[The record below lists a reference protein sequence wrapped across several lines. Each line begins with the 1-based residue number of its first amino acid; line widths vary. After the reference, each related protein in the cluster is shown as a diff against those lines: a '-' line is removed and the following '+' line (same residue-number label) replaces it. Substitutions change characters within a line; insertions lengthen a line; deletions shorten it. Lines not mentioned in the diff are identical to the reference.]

1 MIGRAKVVMDR
12 DSSGDDIALL
22 AALTAKQKDVLDL
35 LVQHK
40 TSKEI
45 ARELGISPHTV
56 DQRIQFAKTKLNAGT
71 RGELAQEY
79 RRLCAI
85 YDAMTYENSRIAEP
99 AEHAEMVSMDDG
111 ESMSL
116 ASAPVEG
123 ISHGETD
130 KKGGHHVVP
139 EMFEGPNG
147 TLMRIGA
154 ILLMALAI
162 LLLALGGMA
171 VFIEASRILGH

>member
-1 MIGRAKVVMDR
+1 MDR
-12 DSSGDDIALL
+12 DSSRDDIALL
-22 AALTAKQKDVLDL
+22 AALTAKQKAVLDL

-56 DQRIQFAKTKLNAGT
+56 DQRIQFAKTNLGAGT

-85 YDAMTYENSRIAEP
+85 YEAMTYENSRIAEP
-99 AEHAEMVSMDDG
+99 AEDAEIVSMDNG
-111 ESMSL
+111 ESISL

-130 KKGGHHVVP
+130 KEEGLHVVP

-171 VFIEASRILGH
+171 VFTEASRILGE